1 MRHARDIE
9 REVFASRI
17 TTRSFSVEGGEEG
30 GGGVPYQ
37 VLYSCS
43 FVDCLAVDVRRLLP
57 WCMGVKCHY
66 FVDDFGRVSV

>member
-30 GGGVPYQ
+30 GGGHENGYGDSYLPRYLVIDTFSIS
-37 VLYSCS
+37 LTR
-43 FVDCLAVDVRRLLP
+43 LAVSSHP
-57 WCMGVKCHY
+57 NQCG
-66 FVDDFGRVSV
+66 